1 MSPSHLL
8 QVILVFSHLLCPFCG
23 SSHLSL
29 PTWIITSP
37 SPSLV
42 PVEAV
47 WPNVKL
53 FLVLTHYENLP
64 DWGFLSELPLLK
76 FALRQTLCHFILI
89 FFQNRENSKSLILIL
104 KWVLVSSKSLL
115 RIYWKLRPPTRA
127 FFSTVPSYEGAVE
140 KSTLL
145 EHHSNS
151 DQKLLPEIENRDLHS
166 VDWEP
171 IIGKIF
177 NACFSIC
184 LLHCLQYTDEA
195 HIGRNRAGQVCLQMI
210 APTWLK

>member
-1 MSPSHLL
+1 MFIFNNYLDSCPISPSAGHSRLFTPSL
-8 QVILVFSHLLCPFCG
+8 PVLWFLT
-23 SSHLSL
+23 LSL

-104 KWVLVSSKSLL
+104 KWVLVSSSPYSGSIENWGLL
-115 RIYWKLRPPTRA
+115 RGHFFQQYPPTRGLLKKVLSW
-127 FFSTVPSYEGAVE
+127 STIVTLTRSYY
-140 KSTLL
+140 
-145 EHHSNS
+145 
-151 DQKLLPEIENRDLHS
+151 QK
-166 VDWEP
+166 
-171 IIGKIF
+171 
-177 NACFSIC
+177 
-184 LLHCLQYTDEA
+184 
-195 HIGRNRAGQVCLQMI
+195 
-210 APTWLK
+210 